1 MILNEPLCVQVGSHV
16 TGGDVYGMVYENIL
30 VKHKLMVPP
39 RGRGTVTFVAEP
51 GSYDINVSLTAFF
64 VVLV

>member
-1 MILNEPLCVQVGSHV
+1 MNDPMCVQVGSHV

-51 GSYDINVSLTAFF
+51 GSYDINVS
-64 VVLV
+64 